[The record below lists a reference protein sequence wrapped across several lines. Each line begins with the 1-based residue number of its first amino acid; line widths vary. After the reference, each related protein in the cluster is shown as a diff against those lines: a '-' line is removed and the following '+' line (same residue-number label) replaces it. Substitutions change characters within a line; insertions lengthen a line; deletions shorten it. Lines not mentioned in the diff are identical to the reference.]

1 MGELSDTRQFYR
13 DLLCQQ
19 HRTLSDLLDRHDRVH
34 LRFQRLQLRH
44 HALRY
49 RLHPQHAEWLA
60 EHDRHQHDQQ
70 QHDQQDEQQPDD
82 PAPEID

>member
-1 MGELSDTRQFYR
+1 
-13 DLLCQQ
+13 
-19 HRTLSDLLDRHDRVH
+19 
-34 LRFQRLQLRH
+34 
-44 HALRY
+44 LRY